1 MWPDLLM
8 GLVTE
13 GIDCTVFISLVSVDP
28 VTGYR
33 VAYCA
38 FWNARCF
45 HACLIHTSLTI
56 LITNPC
62 GE

>member
-1 MWPDLLM
+1 M